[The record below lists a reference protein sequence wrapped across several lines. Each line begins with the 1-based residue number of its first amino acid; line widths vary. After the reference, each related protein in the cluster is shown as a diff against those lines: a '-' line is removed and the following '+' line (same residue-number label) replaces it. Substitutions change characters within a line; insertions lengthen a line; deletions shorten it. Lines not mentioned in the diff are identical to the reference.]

1 MGDLRGGLGV
11 GRMREEQGLLLD
23 DVPCMRT
30 ALLDSPLEILCK
42 QLNTQLE
49 IEGRVE
55 SRDINWKVF
64 KSHSTEITQRVSSC
78 GLNE

>member
-1 MGDLRGGLGV
+1 M
-11 GRMREEQGLLLD
+11 GRMREEQGLLLH
-23 DVPCMRT
+23 VPCMRT
-30 ALLDSPLEILCK
+30 ALLDSPLETLCK

-55 SRDINWKVF
+55 SRDINLEGITVEMVF
-64 KSHSTEITQRVSSC
+64 KSHSTEITQGVSSC